1 MANDLGGRTTQTL
14 HNPAE
19 AIKRSLMHKQKP
31 LCNGAATGEC
41 CKHYWAIVRI
51 VPSHNPDFLKSG
63 EKLRF
68 CRAWG
73 AEPLE
78 FDDGQEGMAVK
89 CNIFEPDPKRLHDP
103 DFESY
108 TPLETP
114 AEADEDETLSPKIK
128 RSSLPH
134 AQAALQRGDDEDD
147 EDDDFSGESAIVTA
161 DNVLDNKGGDN
172 D

>member
-1 MANDLGGRTTQTL
+1 MANDLGGRSQSL
-14 HNPAE
+14 HNTAD

-51 VPSHNPDFLKSG
+51 VPSHNPDFLRSG

-73 AEPLE
+73 SEPLE

-103 DFESY
+103 DFETY
-108 TPLETP
+108 TPLDTP
-114 AEADEDETLSPKIK
+114 AEDDETMSPKIK
-128 RSSLPH
+128 RSSLYR
-134 AQAALQRGDDEDD
+134 AQAALQTDEGDAEDNS
-147 EDDDFSGESAIVTA
+147 DDFSGESAIVTA

>member
-1 MANDLGGRTTQTL
+1 MPNDLGGRSTQTL

-19 AIKRSLMHKQKP
+19 AIKNSLMHKQKP

-73 AEPLE
+73 SEPLE

-89 CNIFEPDPKRLHDP
+89 CNIFEPDAKRRFDP
-103 DFESY
+103 DFETYS
-108 TPLETP
+108 PLAEP
-114 AEADEDETLSPKIK
+114 AKASADEDE
-128 RSSLPH
+128 
-134 AQAALQRGDDEDD
+134 DDVDD
-147 EDDDFSGESAIVTA
+147 SDDDFSGESMIVTA
-161 DNVLDNKGGDN
+161 DNVLNEGGDN